1 MKKFMKILHD
11 PMIRVNLIMDHG
23 MGNFGSY
30 GYDPGS
36 CGPMISLGSVIRDH
50 C

>member
-1 MKKFMKILHD
+1 MKILHD
-11 PMIRVNLIMDHG
+11 LMIPDVEFHDHMIRVNLIMDHG

-36 CGPMISLGSVIRDH
+36 
-50 C
+50 